1 MTDMNLQSLPRL
13 LAGLLAATLIVLSGT
28 AQGAAPGLP
37 TSHVTADSSV
47 AAAATPQPLVQRA
60 SDEYLSHV
68 QFTNEAEAAAIAPVP
83 TDFNL
88 IRPGQLLLTT
98 IPGQGTF
105 ICSAS
110 FVFKDNKTPVNYYL
124 ATAGHCV
131 LPPTA
136 VSTHG
141 TGANYNPS
149 GVVVSA
155 CYANCYL
162 GGELSGLLASF
173 ATVGPVVYARQS
185 QATAA
190 VGCVAGQIGNDF
202 ALVKISPTWYT
213 APWNIV
219 TPRMAVWS
227 GPYVFGLG
235 VEGTGKLLVHHGNG
249 IELGTAEPTKAR
261 AGVSLDDGILCSF
274 QALISVAGGDSGSA
288 ISLAMAGATPEPV
301 LSGGEALGTITHAL
315 AGAAPPAY
323 GTTVYRAIGMAKTD
337 ANLTIS
343 LCMASTTIPGC

>member
-1 MTDMNLQSLPRL
+1 MNLQSLPRL
-13 LAGLLAATLIVLSGT
+13 LAGLLAASLMVFAGT

-37 TSHVTADSSV
+37 TGHVTVDNSV

-60 SDEYLSHV
+60 SEEYLSHV
-68 QFTNEAEAAAIAPVP
+68 QFTNEADAAAAIAPVP
-83 TDFNL
+83 TDFDL

-110 FVFKDNKTPVNYYL
+110 FVFKDNASPANYYL

-131 LPPTA
+131 MPPTA
-136 VSTHG
+136 VATHG
-141 TGANYNPS
+141 VGANYNPS
-149 GVVVSA
+149 GVVVNA
-155 CYANCYL
+155 CYRNCVF
-162 GGELSGLLASF
+162 GGELSGLPPEQF
-173 ATVGPVVYARQS
+173 VTVGPVVYARQS

-190 VGCVAGQIGNDF
+190 VGCTAGQIGNDF
-202 ALVKISPTWYT
+202 ALVKINPALY
-213 APWNIV
+213 PLNIV

-249 IELGTAEPTKAR
+249 IELGTVEPTKAR

-288 ISLAMAGATPEPV
+288 ISLAMAGTTPEPV

-315 AGAAPPAY
+315 GGAAPPAY
-323 GTTVYRAIGMAKTD
+323 GTTVYRAINMAKTD